1 MQIIVLVIL
10 FLYLLLILKYWIGW
24 IKNKPTGISHFLPKV
39 SVIIALRNE
48 QDQVIH
54 LLSELKKSNYIDL
67 IGKKIVLIDKNKL
80 KKIV

>member
-24 IKNKPTGISHFLPKV
+24 IKNKATGVSDFLPKV

-48 QDQVIH
+48 QKQVIH
-54 LLSELKKSNYIDL
+54 LLSELKKQVYP
-67 IGKKIVLIDKNKL
+67 IDKLEFRIIRKVSN
-80 KKIV
+80 